1 MLCLWA
7 LSLSQRETEG
17 GSSAPG
23 AASHT
28 RVTSSILLGKFCC
41 QGPNRRGQGRFH
53 TGLLSPHWPF
63 LFLSLVLTG
72 QPQAVCST
80 SPK

>member
-7 LSLSQRETEG
+7 LSPSQRKTEG
-17 GSSAPG
+17 GSSAPR

-41 QGPNRRGQGRFH
+41 QGFNRRGQGRFH
-53 TGLLSPHWPF
+53 TGLLSPHWAS
-63 LFLSLVLTG
+63 LFSPVLTG